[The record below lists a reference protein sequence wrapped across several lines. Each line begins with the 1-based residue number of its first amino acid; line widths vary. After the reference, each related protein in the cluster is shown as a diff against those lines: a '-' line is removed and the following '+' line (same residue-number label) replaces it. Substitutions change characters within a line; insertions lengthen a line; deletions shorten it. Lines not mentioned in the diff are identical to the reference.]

1 MNLTWISIFRLG
13 LVQMTL
19 GALVVITTSTLNR
32 LMVVEYALAATIP
45 GLLVAFH
52 YGVQITRPSW
62 GHFSDNGGKRTKWII
77 GGVITLCLGTI
88 LACLGVVLFSEHVF
102 LAYATSILAY
112 ALIGLGVG
120 AAGTCLLA
128 LLATGTAERRRAAA
142 ATITWLMMI
151 FGIAI
156 TAVILGKILDPF
168 SPKRLLTIVSC
179 LCIFYFFLTNLGVYG
194 IEKKLSKIN
203 KKISQPKLLEG
214 LKEVWSESR
223 ARNFT
228 IFVFLS
234 MTAFFMQELILEPY
248 AGLVFNY
255 SVGESTSLSGKQNFG
270 IFIGMLTVGIL
281 ASGLKLGKLKN
292 WVIFGCIG
300 SAFSLALIA
309 ALGNFQIN
317 FSLENA
323 VILLGF
329 MNGVFA
335 VAAIGSM
342 MELASQGKNAR
353 EGTRMGLWGAA
364 QAIAAAFAM
373 LIGTS
378 AVDIM
383 KLLSFDNASAYGL
396 VFSIEAGLFL
406 ASAGIALLVMSNK
419 EFSFNDNQL
428 KPMS

>member
-179 LCIFYFFLTNLGVYG
+179 LCIFYFFLTTLGVYG

-270 IFIGMLTVGIL
+270 IFVGMLTVGIL

-300 SAFSLALIA
+300 SAFSLAI
-309 ALGNFQIN
+309 I
-317 FSLENA
+317 A

-342 MELASQGKNAR
+342 MELAGQGKNAR

-428 KPMS
+428 EPMS

>member
-13 LVQMTL
+13 LVQLTL

-32 LMVVEYALAATIP
+32 LMVVEYGLAASIP

-62 GHFSDNGGKRTKWII
+62 GHFSDNGGKRPRWII
-77 GGVITLCLGTI
+77 GGVGILCLGTL
-88 LACLGVVLFSEHVF
+88 LACLGVTLFSKNVF
-102 LAYATSILAY
+102 IAYMTSILAY
-112 ALIGLGVG
+112 AFIGLGVG

-128 LLATGTAERRRAAA
+128 LLASGTAERRRAAA

-151 FGIAI
+151 FGIAV
-156 TAVILGKILDPF
+156 TAVSLGQFLDPF
-168 SPKRLLTIVSC
+168 SPNRLILVVLC
-179 LCIFYFFLTNLGVYG
+179 LCGFYFLVTNIALLG
-194 IEKKLSKIN
+194 IENKLTKKTSEAFKPN
-203 KKISQPKLLEG
+203 LLEG
-214 LKEVWSESR
+214 LKEVWSDR
-223 ARNFT
+223 KAKNFT

-255 SVGESTSLSGKQNFG
+255 TVGESTTLSGKQNFG

-281 ASGLKLGKLKN
+281 VSGLKIGKLKN
-292 WVIFGCIG
+292 WVVFGCMG
-300 SAFSLALIA
+300 SAVALALIA
-309 ALGNFQIN
+309 ALGNFSLN
-317 FSLENA
+317 FPLENA

-329 MNGVFA
+329 MNGIFA
-335 VAAIGSM
+335 VAAIGTM
-342 MELASQGKNAR
+342 MELAGKGKKAR

-378 AVDIM
+378 AVDVM
-383 KLLSFDNASAYGL
+383 KLLSFDNASAYGI
-396 VFSIEAGLFL
+396 VFSIEALIFL
-406 ASAGIALLVMSNK
+406 ISAGIALLVVSDRN
-419 EFSFNDNQL
+419 FSVNQNQL
-428 KPMS
+428 ETMG